1 MSTPVAPGGIQA
13 VGVSR
18 AFGDKH
24 AVRDASL
31 SVAPGGITALVG
43 PNGSGK
49 TTLML
54 MLATLLRPDGG
65 TISIGGHDVLAE
77 TREAR
82 ASLGWMPDILGA
94 WNTLTVRETLTAVCA
109 MYGIAGRRADQRVD
123 SLLDGTGL
131 RPLAG
136 QRSHTLSRGQKQRL
150 SLARALVHE
159 PRVLLLDEPASGLD
173 PEARLSQR
181 EALRRLADE
190 GTAILVTSHV
200 LDELEQLARDVVF
213 LRDGRTEDGAPPIE
227 QQLVPWRVRAFDIV
241 ALEQALAWNGLPW
254 TRQTSLAGVHC
265 VVELQGEAA
274 AVWLLRTLVAAG
286 VEVVEFAPATGSLER
301 AFVSRIRETGQPS
314 AAPGGA
320 DPAAPLPPAAPG
332 PAGGAETGW
341 QA

>member
-1 MSTPVAPGGIQA
+1 MSTAEAPNGILA

-18 AFGDKH
+18 SFGDTR

-54 MLATLLRPDGG
+54 MLATLLRPDRG
-65 TISIGGHDVLAE
+65 TISIGGHDALAE
-77 TREAR
+77 TRKAR
-82 ASLGWMPDILGA
+82 ASLGWMPDLLGA
-94 WNTLTVRETLTAVCA
+94 WNMLTVRETLNAVCA
-109 MYGIAGRRADQRVD
+109 MYGISGRRAEQRID
-123 SLLDGTGL
+123 ALLDGTGL

-213 LRDGRTEDGAPPIE
+213 LRDGRTETGAPPVE
-227 QQLVPWRVRAFDIV
+227 QQLAAWRVRARDVV
-241 ALEQALAWNGLPW
+241 ALEQALERNGLLC

-265 VVELQGEAA
+265 VVELPGEAA
-274 AVWLLRTLVAAG
+274 AARLLRALVVAG
-286 VEVVEFAPATGSLER
+286 VDVIEFAPATGSLER
-301 AFVSRIRETGQPS
+301 AFVSRIRETTGS
-314 AAPGGA
+314 AEE
-320 DPAAPLPPAAPG
+320 PA
-332 PAGGAETGW
+332 
-341 QA
+341 

>member
-1 MSTPVAPGGIQA
+1 MSTPAESHGIHA
-13 VGVSR
+13 AGVSR
-18 AFGDKH
+18 AFGDKQ

-31 SVAPGGITALVG
+31 SVEPGGITALVG

-54 MLATLLRPDGG
+54 MLATLLRPDTG

-77 TREAR
+77 TRDAR

-94 WNTLTVRETLTAVCA
+94 WNTLTVRETLAAVCA
-109 MYGIAGRRADQRVD
+109 MYGIAGRPAEQRID
-123 SLLDGTGL
+123 ALLDGTGL

-181 EALRRLADE
+181 ESLRRLADE
-190 GTAILVTSHV
+190 GTAVLVTSHV

-213 LRDGRTEDGAPPIE
+213 LRDGRTEAGTPPVE
-227 QQLVPWRVRAFDIV
+227 QQLVPWRVRAFDIF

-274 AVWLLRTLVAAG
+274 AAWLLRTLVTAG
-286 VEVVEFAPATGSLER
+286 VDVVEFAPATGSLER
-301 AFVSRIRETGQPS
+301 AFVSRIRGAEGPG
-314 AAPGGA
+314 AAP
-320 DPAAPLPPAAPG
+320 DPAQPLPPAPPPG
-332 PAGGAETGW
+332 QADGTGTGW